1 MKTVNSTKA
10 PSLRYDLI
18 LISVLL
24 AVSVIL
30 SAAFLLL
37 RKEGNTVV
45 VQLDGNTV
53 AEYSLS
59 VNARYELNGG
69 TNILVIEDGRAYLS
83 DANCP
88 DKLCVHQG
96 KISRTGEV
104 ITCLPNKLTVTVFG
118 AEESGEAYLSYANCP
133 DHTCLNTGRISF
145 VGESIICLPN
155 RLAITVVGDGQGVD
169 LVS

>member
-1 MKTVNSTKA
+1 MKK
-10 PSLRYDLI
+10 RDII
-18 LISVLL
+18 LIAS
-24 AVSVIL
+24 IL
-30 SAAFLLL
+30 VVAIAFFLIIELT
-37 RKEGNTVV
+37 KEEGAGVV
-45 VQLDGNTV
+45 VKVDGVEV

-59 VNARYELNGG
+59 KNGTYPLNGG

-118 AEESGEAYLSYANCP
+118 AEES
-133 DHTCLNTGRISF
+133 
-145 VGESIICLPN
+145 
-155 RLAITVVGDGQGVD
+155 VD
-169 LVS
+169 LIS

>member
-37 RKEGNTVV
+37 RKEGNSVI

-69 TNILVIEDGRAYLS
+69 TNILVIE
-83 DANCP
+83 N
-88 DKLCVHQG
+88 
-96 KISRTGEV
+96 
-104 ITCLPNKLTVTVFG
+104 
-118 AEESGEAYLSYANCP
+118 GEAYLSYANCP

>member
-1 MKTVNSTKA
+1 MKK
-10 PSLRYDLI
+10 RDII
-18 LISVLL
+18 LIAS
-24 AVSVIL
+24 IL
-30 SAAFLLL
+30 VVAIALFLIVELT
-37 RKEGNTVV
+37 KEAGAGVV
-45 VQLDGNTV
+45 VKVDGVEV

-59 VNARYELNGG
+59 KNGTYPLNGG

-118 AEESGEAYLSYANCP
+118 AEES
-133 DHTCLNTGRISF
+133 
-145 VGESIICLPN
+145 
-155 RLAITVVGDGQGVD
+155 VD
-169 LVS
+169 LIS

>member
-1 MKTVNSTKA
+1 MKK
-10 PSLRYDLI
+10 RDII
-18 LISVLL
+18 LIASIL
-24 AVSVIL
+24 AVAIAL
-30 SAAFLLL
+30 FLIVELT
-37 RKEGNTVV
+37 KEEGAGVV
-45 VQLDGNTV
+45 VKVDGIEV

-59 VNARYELNGG
+59 KNGTYPLNGG

-118 AEESGEAYLSYANCP
+118 AEES
-133 DHTCLNTGRISF
+133 
-145 VGESIICLPN
+145 
-155 RLAITVVGDGQGVD
+155 VD
-169 LVS
+169 LIS

>member
-1 MKTVNSTKA
+1 MKK
-10 PSLRYDLI
+10 RDII
-18 LISVLL
+18 LIASIL
-24 AVSVIL
+24 AVAIAL
-30 SAAFLLL
+30 FLIVELT
-37 RKEGNTVV
+37 KEEGAGVV
-45 VQLDGNTV
+45 VKVDGVEV

-59 VNARYELNGG
+59 KNGTYPLNGG

-118 AEESGEAYLSYANCP
+118 AEES
-133 DHTCLNTGRISF
+133 
-145 VGESIICLPN
+145 
-155 RLAITVVGDGQGVD
+155 VD
-169 LVS
+169 LIS